1 MLEERPS
8 RGILTTWK
16 NRCIRNVT
24 EFKKDKIL
32 HLKQNDSMKLTR
44 LSDNSAEEEP
54 GCPGEQQIE
63 HGLAMCSLE
72 VEKLNHLGYKSIA
85 SRLMEVFTPIYVSA
99 SRIVHFW
106 SRNIIK

>member
-1 MLEERPS
+1 M
-8 RGILTTWK
+8 
-16 NRCIRNVT
+16 

-32 HLKQNDSMKLTR
+32 HLEQNDSMKLSR
-44 LSDNSAEEEP
+44 LRDSSAEQEP

-63 HGLAMCSLE
+63 HGSAMCSLE

-85 SRLMEVFTPIYVSA
+85 SRLREVFTPIYASA

-106 SRNIIK
+106 NRNIIK